1 MRTLTTLFLFLFS
14 LPLMLNAQSVDEM
27 LQKVSAAIEAGQQ
40 GQAVSYFRQ
49 TISLNIDRTE
59 MFYWTRV
66 DKSSEIGSKFAT
78 ELALA
83 YKKNRNYDKAYLF
96 YKELL
101 QKNPTNVDCMESVAE
116 MLVCRG
122 EEKDALRMYEKI
134 LQLEADNLAANIFL
148 GNYYYLMAER
158 EKKQL
163 ETDYKKISSPTKMQY
178 ARYRDGLSKL
188 FSSGYQKARSSL
200 QKVVL
205 RFPSTEAQ
213 KTLDK
218 ILKIEKEVNR

>member
-1 MRTLTTLFLFLFS
+1 MRTLTALFLFLFS

-27 LQKVSAAIEAGQQ
+27 LQKVSSAIEAEQH

-49 TISLNIDRTE
+49 TIRLNIDRTE

-66 DKSSEIGSKFAT
+66 DKSSEISSKFAA

-83 YKKNRNYDKAYLF
+83 YKNNRNYDKAYLF

-101 QKNPTNVDCMESVAE
+101 QKNPTDVDCMEAVAE

-122 EEKDALRMYEKI
+122 EEKDALHMYEKI

-163 ETDYKKISSPTKMQY
+163 ETDYKKIASPTKMQY

-200 QKVVL
+200 QKVIL

>member
-1 MRTLTTLFLFLFS
+1 MRALTILFLSLFS

-27 LQKVSAAIEAGQQ
+27 LQKVSVAIEAGQT

-59 MFYWTRV
+59 MYYWTSV
-66 DKSSEIGSKFAT
+66 DKNSEICVKFAN
-78 ELALA
+78 ELAIA
-83 YKKNRNYDKAYLF
+83 YKKKRNYDKAYLF

-101 QKNPTNVDCMESVAE
+101 QKDADNVGYLEACAE
-116 MLVCRG
+116 MQVYRG
-122 EEKDALRMYEKI
+122 QEKDAQRMYEKI
-134 LQLEADNLAANIFL
+134 LQLDADNLAANIFL

-163 ETDYKKISSPTKMQY
+163 DMDYKKISSPTKMQY
-178 ARYRDGLSKL
+178 ARYRDGLSRV
-188 FSSGYQKARSSL
+188 FATGYQKARSSL
-200 QKVVL
+200 QKVIH

-218 ILKIEKEVNR
+218 IMKVEKEVNR